1 LKSRRGTSQGVVIG
15 AMVVIVILVGAG
27 AFYAGQASVSRGT
40 TITSTVTASAGAGN
54 SADQALYQLALK
66 DGSVT
71 VYGTIDSDQFAFYVS
86 AFNVVYPGITVNY
99 VSVSP
104 SQAYTRITSEIAAS
118 GHSADMITIDGL
130 APSLQAAG
138 DIIPYVA
145 PGAADYPQAALDHTN
160 ATTAITNLPQG
171 CVYNTK
177 LVPASQVPKTLSDL
191 TNPQW
196 KGKMAMHDPTLGT
209 GGTHYWATLS
219 TVMGNSTINNFLT
232 QLKANVNPTLMPS
245 PGGTES
251 AVASGQFAIACEVF
265 LTDTVGD
272 ILNNATVA
280 PLPLQ
285 GVPLVTSPSVG
296 AILKGAQHENAAK
309 LLIDFLASPAGQAV
323 VGDVTNIIPTSAP
336 RIPINPNVQVPYS
349 MNSLISKYDPGA
361 NVTYVPASILLNSSS
376 YQATYKSIFG

>member
-1 LKSRRGTSQGVVIG
+1 MVI
-15 AMVVIVILVGAG
+15 VVILVGAG
-27 AFYAGQASVSRGT
+27 AFYAGQSSVSRATT
-40 TITSTVTASAGAGN
+40 TITEGGGASTG
-54 SADQALYQLALK
+54 DQALYQKAIQE
-66 DGSVT
+66 GQTTVT
-71 VYGTIDSDQFAFYVS
+71 VYGTIDTDQFVFYET
-86 AFNVVYPGITVNY
+86 AFNAVYPAINVQYT
-99 VSVSP
+99 SVSP
-104 SQAYTRITSEIAAS
+104 SQAYTKITTEIAAS

-130 APSLQAAG
+130 APHLNQVG
-138 DIIPYVA
+138 DIIAYVA
-145 PGAADYPQAALDHTN
+145 PGTASYPKTALDPSNT
-160 ATTAITNLPQG
+160 TTAITNLPQG

-219 TVMGNSTINNFLT
+219 TVLGNSTVNNFLT

-251 AVASGQFAIACEVF
+251 AVASGTFAIACEVF
-265 LTDTVGD
+265 LTDTIGD
-272 ILNNATVA
+272 VLNNATVA

-296 AILKGAQHENAAK
+296 AILKGAQHPDAAK
-309 LLIDFLASPAGQAV
+309 LLIDFLASPAGQTV
-323 VGDVTNIIPTSAP
+323 VGDVTTIIPTSSP
-336 RIPINPNVQVPYS
+336 RIPMNLNVTVPYS
-349 MNSLISKYDPGA
+349 MTSLIAKYDPGA
-361 NVTYVPASILLNSSS
+361 NLTYVPASILLNSSS